1 MNCVVTGAAG
11 FIGSTVVKKLLERGV
26 TVRGV
31 DNFADFYPRSIKEV
45 NIRDLREREGFSL
58 VEEDLVTCD
67 LAPIL
72 AGADAIIHLA
82 AQAGVRTSWGDEF
95 RTYTDSNIL
104 ATQRLLEASRGSSV
118 GRFVYASSSSVYGE
132 NQQLPLREDALPL
145 PLSPYGVSKLAAER
159 LCRLY
164 WKNFGVDTISLRYF
178 TVYGPGQRPDMSFH
192 RFIRALLEGTTFRIF
207 GTGEQTRDFT
217 YVGDAADVTI
227 DALEK
232 GNPGTAYNIGG
243 GNRVSLGEVVDTM
256 VRLTKC
262 EPKVVYQDF
271 EKGDMMHTM
280 ADTVLA
286 RRELGYTPAVD
297 IEEGL
302 AAEIEWMKAVL
313 ESEK

>member
-1 MNCVVTGAAG
+1 MNVVVTGAAG
-11 FIGSTVVKKLLERGV
+11 FIGSAVARKLLDRGESV
-26 TVRGV
+26 KAV
-31 DNFADFYPRSIKEV
+31 DCFADFYPRAIKEV
-45 NIRDLREREGFSL
+45 NIADLRDRKGFTL
-58 VEEDLVTCD
+58 LEEDLVSCD
-67 LAPIL
+67 LGPVL
-72 AGADAIIHLA
+72 EGADAVIHLA
-82 AQAGVRTSWGDEF
+82 AQAGVRTSWGEEF

-104 ATQRLLEASRGSSV
+104 ATQRLLEASRETSV
-118 GRFVYASSSSVYGE
+118 TRFVYASSSSVYGE
-132 NQQLPLREDALPL
+132 NQELPLREDALPL

-227 DALEK
+227 AALETGK
-232 GNPGTAYNIGG
+232 PGTAYNIGG
-243 GNRVSLGEVVDTM
+243 GNRVSLREVVDSM
-256 VRLTKC
+256 VRLTGCK
-262 EPKVVYQDF
+262 PNVTYQDF

-286 RRELGYTPAVD
+286 REELGYLPAVD

-302 AAEIEWMKAVL
+302 SAEIDWMRSVL
-313 ESEK
+313 EREK